1 MYLDDDN
8 MDFEDYKGRKRK
20 LEDQLISLQVPGLD
34 AVKKAGKLLEDLP
47 KLWRRPIR
55 RIGVD
60 S

>member
-1 MYLDDDN
+1 